1 MRSWLRSKLENILAW
16 LDTKTKK
23 STIFALNQVRKL
35 GYICQSTQINVK
47 FFLIL
52 IGNAST
58 ITKEGFFIKTVLRFV
73 NPNGLPTLFGK
84 TS

>member
-1 MRSWLRSKLENILAW
+1 LAS

-35 GYICQSTQINVK
+35 GYICQATQINVK
-47 FFLIL
+47 NFLTL
-52 IGNAST
+52 MGDAST
-58 ITKEGFFIKTVLRFV
+58 IIREGFFIKTVLRFV
-73 NPNGLPTLFGK
+73 NPNGLPTLFAK